1 MLGNTKKNFQ
11 NLQKRVRNKIVE
23 VKYYCDRCK
32 KEILDCSRQ
41 STITIESESKVVP
54 DKIGNKF
61 IVPRQEFLF
70 GFDKQSFMLCQECG
84 RRFKKYWDQ
93 YMKEKNLH

>member
-1 MLGNTKKNFQ
+1 MLGNIKKNFQ
-11 NLQKRVRNKIVE
+11 NLQKRVRNKMVE

-54 DKIGNKF
+54 IEAC
-61 IVPRQEFLF
+61 PRLKTK
-70 GFDKQSFMLCQECG
+70 DIPTTSRL
-84 RRFKKYWDQ
+84 
-93 YMKEKNLH
+93 

>member
-1 MLGNTKKNFQ
+1 M
-11 NLQKRVRNKIVE
+11 

-54 DKIGNKF
+54 VERYAKLKT
-61 IVPRQEFLF
+61 
-70 GFDKQSFMLCQECG
+70 
-84 RRFKKYWDQ
+84 
-93 YMKEKNLH
+93 

>member
-1 MLGNTKKNFQ
+1 M
-11 NLQKRVRNKIVE
+11 VE

-32 KEILDCSRQ
+32 KEILDYSCQ

-54 DKIGNKF
+54 NKIGDNF
-61 IVPRQEFLF
+61 VVPRQEFLF
-70 GFDKQSFMLCQECG
+70 GFEKQSFMLCQECS

-93 YMKEKNLH
+93 YMKEKKLI

>member
-1 MLGNTKKNFQ
+1 M
-11 NLQKRVRNKIVE
+11 VE

-54 DKIGNKF
+54 NRF
-61 IVPRQEFLF
+61 CNNFVVPRKEFLF
-70 GFDKQSFMLCQECG
+70 GFGKRSFMLCQECG

-93 YMKEKNLH
+93 YMKEKS

>member
-1 MLGNTKKNFQ
+1 M
-11 NLQKRVRNKIVE
+11 VE

-32 KEILDCSRQ
+32 KEILDYSRQ

-54 DKIGNKF
+54 DKVGNKF

-70 GFDKQSFMLCQECG
+70 GFEKQSFMLCQECG